1 MQLRRM
7 AGRAAS
13 KITVI
18 GGGPIGLSTA
28 LHIAQQAGASSNIVV
43 IERDTS
49 YRKCSALLSAGGI
62 RQQFSLPENVLMSK
76 YSFNFLADLEERSR
90 EKGYEIAFRRNGYLF
105 LGRNESDK
113 KILEANNKTQREC
126 GVDWTH
132 LASKIDLETL
142 YPWLN
147 TEDIVVGSYSN
158 GGGEGYF
165 DPWAYM
171 QAMRAEAK
179 ELGVTFIN
187 KEVNGA
193 EVIDGAD
200 GLKVTALKVGSG
212 ETVECEHV
220 INCAGAWSG
229 KVFDLI
235 CEGIPGDGSRV
246 LCKLPIVRKKR
257 CVFSINCPGKMECSH
272 PVPPTNTPLTVDPT
286 GVYFRSEGSRPGHF
300 ICGVSPED
308 DPDIDDDSA
317 LENVDHDLFYE
328 TIWPT
333 LAERVPAF
341 NELKVEGFWA
351 GFYNTNKLGHNL
363 IIGKCPDFANLHTVG
378 GLSGHG
384 LQMAPAA
391 GKVMASM
398 LLEESDPIIDLAR
411 FGHSRLT
418 SNDPIFETGIV

>member
-1 MQLRRM
+1 M
-7 AGRAAS
+7 AAR
-13 KITVI
+13 KIAVI

-28 LHIAQQAGASSNIVV
+28 LHVAQQAGAGANVVV

-76 YSFNFLADLEERSR
+76 YSFDYLADLEERSR
-90 EKGYEIAFRRNGYLF
+90 EKGYEIAFKRNGYLF
-105 LGRNESDK
+105 LGTSEKDK
-113 KILEANNKTQREC
+113 LVLEANNQTQRDC
-126 GVDWTH
+126 GVDWIH
-132 LASKIDLETL
+132 LANKTELEDL

-147 TEDIVVGSYSN
+147 TEDVVIGSYSN

-165 DPWAYM
+165 DPWSYM

-179 ELGVTFIN
+179 ELGVEFIN
-187 KEVNGA
+187 GDVKGA
-193 EVIDGAD
+193 IVTDSVDGF
-200 GLKVTALKVGSG
+200 KVDALKIGSG
-212 ETVECEHV
+212 EEVMCEHV
-220 INCAGAWSG
+220 VNCAGAWSG
-229 KVFDLI
+229 RVFDLI
-235 CEGIPGDGSRV
+235 CEGIPGGGSQII
-246 LCKLPIVRKKR
+246 CKLPIVRKKR
-257 CVFSINCPGKMECSH
+257 CIFSINCPGKMACSH
-272 PVPPTNTPLTVDPT
+272 PVPPTTTPLTIDPS

-300 ICGVSPED
+300 ICGVSPSE
-308 DPDIDDDSA
+308 DPDIHDDEA

-328 TIWPT
+328 MIWPT

-351 GFYNTNKLGHNL
+351 GFYDTNTLDHNL
-363 IIGKCPDFANLHTVG
+363 IIGRCPDFANFHTVG

-398 LLEESDPIIDLAR
+398 LLGESDTVIDLTR
-411 FGHSRLT
+411 FGHSRLA
-418 SNDPIFETGIV
+418 SNEPIFETGIV